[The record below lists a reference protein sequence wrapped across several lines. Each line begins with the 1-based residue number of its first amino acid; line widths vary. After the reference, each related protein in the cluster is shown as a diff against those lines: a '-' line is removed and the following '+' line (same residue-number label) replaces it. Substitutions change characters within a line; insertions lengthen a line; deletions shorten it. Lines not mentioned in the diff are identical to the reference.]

1 MVFVCACARVLS
13 PMCTQCGHSQN
24 ISEVGCALVYF
35 KDHFEGRSLYATH
48 TCLRKEKLIKDV
60 NSGVHKLKMPI
71 IDGDGCARAVWFLS
85 VFASSC
91 RFSPGFSQSH
101 PML

>member
-1 MVFVCACARVLS
+1 MHSHILSTILKADLKCA
-13 PMCTQCGHSQN
+13 T
-24 ISEVGCALVYF
+24 IS
-35 KDHFEGRSLYATH
+35 SH

-60 NSGVHKLKMPI
+60 HSGVHKPI
-71 IDGDGCARAVWFLS
+71 IDGVCFARAVWFLL

-91 RFSPGFSQSH
+91 RFSPGFLQSH

>member
-1 MVFVCACARVLS
+1 M
-13 PMCTQCGHSQN
+13 HSC
-24 ISEVGCALVYF
+24 ILKIILKEDLCML
-35 KDHFEGRSLYATH
+35 HTH

-60 NSGVHKLKMPI
+60 SSGVHKLKMPI